1 MALRKFSKYM
11 KIMTILIIV
20 SAVLSA
26 GFAGY
31 QYLTAYF
38 HNRKEVLCVINGE
51 KVYKQ
56 DYENEYKNIK
66 ENIENVY
73 RQYGREKDK
82 DFVKVPDKVV
92 KEMAMAS
99 ITNSTLSKVLAHNLK
114 IEVSSVDVN
123 AKMTEI
129 ENKYGGKE
137 TLSLLLA
144 QKGATIA
151 DLKANIKDSLI
162 AQKTIEKF
170 KEKIRPTDKQL
181 ADLYN
186 RFKYTEFDSRQ
197 FSEVKDQVED
207 MYYKQNLDYLLNS
220 SVEELFNKATI
231 KTKNKEI
238 KELFD
243 NIKKI
248 EVQVSDVKVS
258 RKDMLN
264 MYVTLAVQSEKGYYS
279 DLEAKTNEEQKK
291 EIEKLIEKEKVANEH
306 GIKGMAGVTP
316 INRIHS
322 ALQNY
327 YYYLVDT
334 YKPSEEEMKAWF
346 AKNKSRYDI
355 KNTVSGEIFG
365 KDYKTSETDL
375 KNTENKAKELMKTIT
390 KGNFASKAKE
400 NSDDTGTKKVGGELG
415 WVDIDSLV
423 KEFRVV
429 EGKKAGTIVGPIKT
443 VYGYHIVLVE
453 DVDAKNSKRVKLRH
467 ILLKPINSEDTKNK
481 VKKEVTDI
489 ENQIKA
495 GKLTWE
501 QITTDKTQKY
511 SEFNIREQF
520 SLIERNSALP
530 KVGYSKELMDE
541 LFKIKVGE
549 FLEKDLGNCF
559 VIIQKTQEIPYK
571 EAKFD
576 DLKDRIRVEM
586 GFKYADSELGK

>member
-73 RQYGREKDK
+73 RQYGREKNK
-82 DFVKVPDKVV
+82 DFIKVPDKVV

-355 KNTVSGEIFG
+355 KNTVAGEIFG
-365 KDYKTSETDL
+365 KDYKTSEIDL

-481 VKKEVTDI
+481 VNKEVADI
-489 ENQIKA
+489 ENQIKT

-571 EAKFD
+571 EAKFE

>member
-279 DLEAKTNEEQKK
+279 DLEAKVNEEQKK
-291 EIEKLIEKEKVANEH
+291 EIEKLIEKEKIANEH

-346 AKNKSRYDI
+346 VKNKSRYDV
-355 KNTVSGEIFG
+355 KNTVAGEIFG

-467 ILLKPINSEDTKNK
+467 ILLKPISSEDTKNK

>member
-264 MYVTLAVQSEKGYYS
+264 MYVTLAVQSEKGYYA

-355 KNTVSGEIFG
+355 KNTVAGEIFG

-467 ILLKPINSEDTKNK
+467 ILLKPISSEDTKNK
-481 VKKEVTDI
+481 VKKEVVDI

>member
-73 RQYGREKDK
+73 RQYGREKNK
-82 DFVKVPDKVV
+82 DFIKVPDKVV

-264 MYVTLAVQSEKGYYS
+264 MYVTLAVQSEKGYYA

-291 EIEKLIEKEKVANEH
+291 EIEKLIEKEKIANEH

-467 ILLKPINSEDTKNK
+467 ILLKPISSEDTKNK

>member
-73 RQYGREKDK
+73 RQYGREKNK
-82 DFVKVPDKVV
+82 DFIKVPDKVV

-264 MYVTLAVQSEKGYYS
+264 MYVTLAVQSEKGYYA

-481 VKKEVTDI
+481 VKKEVADI
-489 ENQIKA
+489 ENQIKT

-571 EAKFD
+571 EAKFE

>member
-73 RQYGREKDK
+73 RQYGREKNK
-82 DFVKVPDKVV
+82 DFIKVPDKVV

-264 MYVTLAVQSEKGYYS
+264 MYVTLAVQSEKGYYA

-291 EIEKLIEKEKVANEH
+291 EIEKLIEKEKIANEH

-481 VKKEVTDI
+481 VNKEVADI
-489 ENQIKA
+489 ENQIKT

>member
-73 RQYGREKDK
+73 RQYGREKNK
-82 DFVKVPDKVV
+82 DFIKVPDKVV

-279 DLEAKTNEEQKK
+279 DLEAKTNEVQKK

-346 AKNKSRYDI
+346 VKNKSRYDV
-355 KNTVSGEIFG
+355 KNTVAGEIFG
-365 KDYKTSETDL
+365 KDYKTSEIDL

-390 KGNFASKAKE
+390 KDNFASKAKE
-400 NSDDTGTKKVGGELG
+400 NSEDLGTKKVGGELG

-467 ILLKPINSEDTKNK
+467 ILLKPISSEDTKNK
-481 VKKEVTDI
+481 VKKEVADI
-489 ENQIKA
+489 ENQIKV

>member
-38 HNRKEVLCVINGE
+38 HNRKEVLCVINDE

-279 DLEAKTNEEQKK
+279 DLEAKVNEEQKK
-291 EIEKLIEKEKVANEH
+291 EIEKLIEKEKIANEH

-355 KNTVSGEIFG
+355 KNTVAGEIFG
-365 KDYKTSETDL
+365 KDYKTSEIDL

-467 ILLKPINSEDTKNK
+467 ILLKPISSEDTKNK
-481 VKKEVTDI
+481 VKKEVVDI

-571 EAKFD
+571 EAKFE

>member
-73 RQYGREKDK
+73 RQYGREKNK
-82 DFVKVPDKVV
+82 DFIKVPDKVV

-355 KNTVSGEIFG
+355 KNTVAGEIFG

-467 ILLKPINSEDTKNK
+467 ILLKPISSEDTKNK

>member
-279 DLEAKTNEEQKK
+279 DLEAKVNEEQKK
-291 EIEKLIEKEKVANEH
+291 EIEKLIEKEKIANEH

-467 ILLKPINSEDTKNK
+467 ILLKPISSEDTKNK

>member
-264 MYVTLAVQSEKGYYS
+264 MYVTLAVQSEKGYS
-279 DLEAKTNEEQKK
+279 ADLEAKVNEEQKK
-291 EIEKLIEKEKVANEH
+291 EIEKLIEKEKIANEH

-467 ILLKPINSEDTKNK
+467 ILLKPISSEDTKNK

>member
-73 RQYGREKDK
+73 RQYGREKNK
-82 DFVKVPDKVV
+82 DFIKVPDKVV

-279 DLEAKTNEEQKK
+279 DLEAKVNEEQKK
-291 EIEKLIEKEKVANEH
+291 EIEKLIEKEKIANEH

-571 EAKFD
+571 EAKFE

>member
-73 RQYGREKDK
+73 RQYGREKNK
-82 DFVKVPDKVV
+82 DFIKVPDKVV

-264 MYVTLAVQSEKGYYS
+264 MYVTLAVQSEKGYS
-279 DLEAKTNEEQKK
+279 ADLEAKVNEEQKK
-291 EIEKLIEKEKVANEH
+291 EIEKLIEKEKIANEH

-355 KNTVSGEIFG
+355 KNTVAGEIFG
-365 KDYKTSETDL
+365 KDYKTSEIDL

-481 VKKEVTDI
+481 VKKEVADI

>member
-73 RQYGREKDK
+73 RQYGREKNK
-82 DFVKVPDKVV
+82 DFIKVPDKVV

-264 MYVTLAVQSEKGYYS
+264 MYVTLAVQSEKGYYA

-571 EAKFD
+571 EAKFE

>member
-279 DLEAKTNEEQKK
+279 DLEAKVNEEQKK
-291 EIEKLIEKEKVANEH
+291 EIEKLIEKEKIANEH

-346 AKNKSRYDI
+346 AKNKSRYDV
-355 KNTVSGEIFG
+355 KNTVAGEIFG

-467 ILLKPINSEDTKNK
+467 ILLKPISSEDTKNK

>member
-73 RQYGREKDK
+73 RQYGREKNK
-82 DFVKVPDKVV
+82 DFIKVPDKVV

-264 MYVTLAVQSEKGYYS
+264 MYVTLAVQSEKGYS
-279 DLEAKTNEEQKK
+279 ADLEAKVNEEQKK
-291 EIEKLIEKEKVANEH
+291 EIEKLIEKEKIANEH

-467 ILLKPINSEDTKNK
+467 ILLKPISSEDTKNK

>member
-1 MALRKFSKYM
+1 M
-11 KIMTILIIV
+11 
-20 SAVLSA
+20 SA

-73 RQYGREKDK
+73 RQYGREKNK
-82 DFVKVPDKVV
+82 DFIKVPDKVV

-231 KTKNKEI
+231 KTKNKET

-264 MYVTLAVQSEKGYYS
+264 MYVTLAVQSEKGYS
-279 DLEAKTNEEQKK
+279 ADLEAKTNEGQKK
-291 EIEKLIEKEKVANEH
+291 EIEKLIEKEKIANEH

-322 ALQNY
+322 AL
-327 YYYLVDT
+327 
-334 YKPSEEEMKAWF
+334 P
-346 AKNKSRYDI
+346 
-355 KNTVSGEIFG
+355 VS
-365 KDYKTSETDL
+365 YTHLRAHET
-375 KNTENKAKELMKTIT
+375 
-390 KGNFASKAKE
+390 
-400 NSDDTGTKKVGGELG
+400 
-415 WVDIDSLV
+415 
-423 KEFRVV
+423 
-429 EGKKAGTIVGPIKT
+429 
-443 VYGYHIVLVE
+443 
-453 DVDAKNSKRVKLRH
+453 
-467 ILLKPINSEDTKNK
+467 
-481 VKKEVTDI
+481 
-489 ENQIKA
+489 
-495 GKLTWE
+495 
-501 QITTDKTQKY
+501 
-511 SEFNIREQF
+511 
-520 SLIERNSALP
+520 
-530 KVGYSKELMDE
+530 
-541 LFKIKVGE
+541 
-549 FLEKDLGNCF
+549 
-559 VIIQKTQEIPYK
+559 
-571 EAKFD
+571 
-576 DLKDRIRVEM
+576 
-586 GFKYADSELGK
+586 

>member
-73 RQYGREKDK
+73 RQYGREKNK
-82 DFVKVPDKVV
+82 DFIKVPDKVV

-231 KTKNKEI
+231 KTKNKET

-264 MYVTLAVQSEKGYYS
+264 MYVTLAVQSEKGYS
-279 DLEAKTNEEQKK
+279 ADLEAKTNEEQKK
-291 EIEKLIEKEKVANEH
+291 EIEKLIEKEKIANEH

-346 AKNKSRYDI
+346 VKNKSRYDV
-355 KNTVSGEIFG
+355 KNTVAGEIFG

-571 EAKFD
+571 EAKFE

>member
-73 RQYGREKDK
+73 RQYGREKNK
-82 DFVKVPDKVV
+82 DFIKVPDKVV

>member
-73 RQYGREKDK
+73 RQYGREKNK
-82 DFVKVPDKVV
+82 DFIKVPDKVV

-264 MYVTLAVQSEKGYYS
+264 MYVTLAVQSEKGYYA

-291 EIEKLIEKEKVANEH
+291 EIEKLIEKEKIANEH

-481 VKKEVTDI
+481 VNKEVADI
-489 ENQIKA
+489 ENQIKT

-571 EAKFD
+571 EAKFE

>member
-291 EIEKLIEKEKVANEH
+291 EIEKLIEKEKIANEH

-346 AKNKSRYDI
+346 AKNKSRYDV
-355 KNTVSGEIFG
+355 KNTVAGEIFG

-467 ILLKPINSEDTKNK
+467 ILLKPISSEDTKNK

>member
-231 KTKNKEI
+231 KTKNKET

-279 DLEAKTNEEQKK
+279 DLEAKVNEEQKK
-291 EIEKLIEKEKVANEH
+291 EIEKLIEKEKIANEH

-355 KNTVSGEIFG
+355 KNTVAGEIFG
-365 KDYKTSETDL
+365 KDYKTSEIDL

-481 VKKEVTDI
+481 VKKEVVDI

-571 EAKFD
+571 EAKFE

>member
-73 RQYGREKDK
+73 RQYGREKNK
-82 DFVKVPDKVV
+82 DFIKVPDKVV

-264 MYVTLAVQSEKGYYS
+264 MYVTLAVQSEKGYS
-279 DLEAKTNEEQKK
+279 ADLEAKTNEGQKK
-291 EIEKLIEKEKVANEH
+291 EIEKLIEKEKIANEH

-346 AKNKSRYDI
+346 VKNKSRYDV
-355 KNTVSGEIFG
+355 KNTVAGEIFG
-365 KDYKTSETDL
+365 KDYKTSEIDL

-467 ILLKPINSEDTKNK
+467 ILLKPISSEDTKNK

>member
-291 EIEKLIEKEKVANEH
+291 EIEKLIEKEKIANEH

-346 AKNKSRYDI
+346 AKNKSRYDV
-355 KNTVSGEIFG
+355 KNTVAGEIFG

-467 ILLKPINSEDTKNK
+467 ILLKPISSEDTKNK

-576 DLKDRIRVEM
+576 DLKDKIRVEM

>member
-73 RQYGREKDK
+73 RQYGREKNK
-82 DFVKVPDKVV
+82 DFIKVPDKVV

-264 MYVTLAVQSEKGYYS
+264 MYVTLAVQSEKGYYA

>member
-73 RQYGREKDK
+73 RQYGREKNK
-82 DFVKVPDKVV
+82 DFIKVPDKVV

-279 DLEAKTNEEQKK
+279 DLEAKVNEEQKK
-291 EIEKLIEKEKVANEH
+291 EIEKLIEKEKIANEH

-467 ILLKPINSEDTKNK
+467 ILLKPISSEDTKNK